1 MRVIIPQPIDDVS
14 LTSSTIAEPDS
25 SVGEI
30 VWAPATFTLGTR
42 RINTTT
48 HRVYEVV
55 ADPDTV
61 DDPVGVNEG
70 INANPP
76 TWVNVAPTNK
86 FAMFDN
92 VNSTQSLE
100 TTSLIVEIDTGLITN
115 SIAGIAID
123 GASTINVTMTD
134 PTAGEVFNRDI
145 SMINNSQVG
154 GWYDYFFAP
163 IINIT
168 SFVVLD
174 LPVFPAATIKL
185 TVTGATIE
193 FGSLIVGSQVTLGV
207 SNFGTSLQLL
217 DFSRKE
223 TDTFGNTV
231 VVQGR
236 TSKLVNFD
244 VTVQKSLVGYVI
256 NQLNGLTTTP
266 SVYVG
271 TTESDDS
278 TLVFGY
284 FRDVNINISSPT
296 ITDMT
301 LVVEGLV

>member
-1 MRVIIPQPIDDVS
+1 MRVIKPVTIDDTI
-14 LTSSTIAEPDS
+14 LASSTIPEPDT
-25 SVGEI
+25 GET
-30 VWAPATFTLGTR
+30 VWTPGTR
-42 RINTTT
+42 LLNEQFISTVT
-48 HRVYEVV
+48 HRVYQVV
-55 ADPDTV
+55 ADPSTT
-61 DDPVGVNEG
+61 DDPVDGV
-70 INANPP
+70 NANPP

-244 VTVQKSLVGYVI
+244 VTVQRSLVGYVI

>member
-1 MRVIIPQPIDDVS
+1 MRVIRPQTIDDAN
-14 LTSSTIAEPDS
+14 LTSSTIAEPDA
-25 SVGEI
+25 GET
-30 VWAPATFTLGTR
+30 VWVPATLTLGTR

-55 ADPDTV
+55 ADPDTA

-92 VNSTQSLE
+92 INSTQSSE
-100 TTSLIVEIDTGLITN
+100 TTSLVVEITTGLVTN
-115 SIAGIAID
+115 SIAGFNID

-134 PTAGEVFNRDI
+134 PTAGVVFDRDI

-154 GWYDYFFAP
+154 SWWDFFFAP

-168 SFVVLD
+168 SFVILD
-174 LPVFPAATIKL
+174 MPIFPDATIKI
-185 TVTGATIE
+185 TVTGSTID
-193 FGSLIVGSQVTLGV
+193 FGSLIVGSQITLGIT
-207 SNFGTSLQLL
+207 NFGTSLQLL

-223 TDTFGNTV
+223 TDSFGNTV
-231 VVQGR
+231 VVPGR
-236 TSKLVNFD
+236 TSKLVNFN
-244 VTVQKSLVGYVI
+244 VTIQKSLVGYVFD
-256 NQLNGLTTTP
+256 QLTQLTGSP
-266 SVYVG
+266 SVWVG
-271 TTESDDS
+271 TDETDDA

-284 FRDVNINISSPT
+284 YRNFRNNISSPT
-296 ITDMT
+296 ITDAT
-301 LVVEGLV
+301 ITVEGLV

>member
-1 MRVIIPQPIDDVS
+1 MRVIIPQPVNDTN
-14 LTSSTIAEPDS
+14 LTSSTIPEPDS
-25 SVGEI
+25 GET
-30 VWAPATFTLGTR
+30 VWTPGTR
-42 RINTTT
+42 SLGERFISTVT
-48 HRVYEVV
+48 HRIYEVV
-55 ADPDTV
+55 ADPNTT
-61 DDPVGVNEG
+61 DDPVDGVD
-70 INANPP
+70 ANPP

-92 VNSTQSLE
+92 VNSTQSSE
-100 TTSLIVEIDTGLITN
+100 TTSLVVEIDTGLITN
-115 SIAGIAID
+115 SIAGIDID

-193 FGSLIVGSQVTLGV
+193 FGSLVVGSQVTLGV

-244 VTVQKSLVGYVI
+244 VTVQKALVGYVI

-301 LVVEGLV
+301 LVVEGLT